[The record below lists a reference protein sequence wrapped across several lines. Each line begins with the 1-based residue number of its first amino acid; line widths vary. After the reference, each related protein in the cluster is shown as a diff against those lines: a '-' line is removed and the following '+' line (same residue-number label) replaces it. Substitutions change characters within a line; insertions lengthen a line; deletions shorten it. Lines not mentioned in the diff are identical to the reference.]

1 MVRSWKPPG
10 SHWGRRWRRQRRHNG
25 WGGEVAMLDD
35 NVLAAIGATPG
46 LEVEGAKK
54 AMGGRRRR

>member
-1 MVRSWKPPG
+1 M
-10 SHWGRRWRRQRRHNG
+10 
-25 WGGEVAMLDD
+25 AMLDD